1 MAEGE
6 WVALVGSGEVVR
18 QAAVAAAG
26 GEEVQVAS
34 VAVEVPTAM
43 AAVVALVEVTSVGT
57 VRAWRQIPS
66 RASSVAPGPS

>member
-1 MAEGE
+1 M
-6 WVALVGSGEVVR
+6 ALVGSGEVVR